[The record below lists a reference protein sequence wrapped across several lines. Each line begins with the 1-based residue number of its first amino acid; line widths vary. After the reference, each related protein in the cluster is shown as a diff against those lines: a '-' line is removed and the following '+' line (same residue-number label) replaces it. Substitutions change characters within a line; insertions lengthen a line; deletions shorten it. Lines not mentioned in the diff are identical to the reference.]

1 RGQSLP
7 WDRWTITRQSI
18 MPHLGPRRRPARNRA
33 RNSMPKRAVRR
44 TRNNISMTIATKF
57 INAGEFRF
65 QGLLVV
71 GDKLGVRKQRT
82 GFYFLGSRSGH

>member
-1 RGQSLP
+1 
-7 WDRWTITRQSI
+7 
-18 MPHLGPRRRPARNRA
+18 
-33 RNSMPKRAVRR
+33 MPKRAVRR